1 MGAVSIALKD
11 PFQIG
16 QSKQLHWGKATM
28 SSSYATGG
36 DSLPAVPGDA
46 RFEMGVFTADGYLLT
61 YDAVNRKLKA
71 FRQTAAT
78 GALVEVPNATNL
90 STVVADFLAI
100 GP

>member
-1 MGAVSIALKD
+1 MGAVAVSEKGK
-11 PFQIG
+11 FEIG
-16 QSKQLHWGKATM
+16 GSKRLYWGQATM

-36 DSLPAVPGDA
+36 DTVDAPGDLGYEVA
-46 RFEMGVFTADGYLLT
+46 HFTGPGYLLVF
-61 YDAVNRKLKA
+61 DPVNQKVQA

-90 STVVADFLAI
+90 ATVVADFMAI